1 MTTLNQVK
9 TKLHKKLALLR
20 QRRLTDSAR
29 SKDVCAHEWRRYK
42 ETIKPHRSDEDI
54 VAGFVY
60 SKGRA
65 YFITIGCA
73 KCHKKRRVSM
83 VVEDH

>member
-1 MTTLNQVK
+1 MTPLNQVK

-20 QRRLTDSAR
+20 QRRLTDSTK
-29 SKDVCAHEWRRYK
+29 SKDVCTHEWRRYK
-42 ETIKPHRSDEDI
+42 ETIKPHRSDKNI

-65 YFITIGCA
+65 YFVTIGCI
-73 KCHKKRRVSM
+73 KCHKKRRISM
-83 VVEDH
+83 VVED